1 MYTVAQQDRALE
13 QPWFNALVEVVNCII
28 GHFDCNDLFLNL
40 CPRLHQLVKF
50 DFLQLAL
57 HNPASNTMRQ
67 NVLETPEKHAAHM
80 LARELPFEQSLAA
93 LVWQSQRP
101 LTWDDISRETRF
113 PQVVESL
120 RDNGVVS
127 YCLVPLTTPQQQ
139 LGAIGFGSTSRAA
152 YQEEDV
158 IFLEKVAGVVA
169 AAVGN
174 VLHYESAR
182 SYQQELKH
190 ERDRLQLLL
199 DITTAVASN
208 LEIRD
213 LLPAI
218 SESLRPVLHH
228 EFASLVLLEPS
239 GDMVRVHGLDFPKS
253 RGLIREDLVF
263 AFQGSVAERVLR
275 EKKPLIFRQF
285 EAEGVRKEIADLL
298 VREHLQSLCSA
309 PLFNRNRPLGVLN
322 VASTRPD
329 AFSNEGQELLL
340 LIANQVAIAVDNSL
354 AFEQVQ
360 KLKDRLAEEKLY
372 LEDEIRNEYNF
383 GQIIGESKS
392 LKDIL
397 RLVETVAPTDASVL
411 IQGETGTGK
420 ELIAR
425 AIHRLSKRQ
434 DRTFVKLNCAA
445 IPTGLLESELFGHEK
460 GAFTGA
466 ISQKVGRIELAQ
478 NGTLF
483 LDEIGDLPLEIQPK
497 LLRVLQEKEF
507 ERLGGTRTIRV
518 DTRLIAATNRN
529 LEQMV
534 ADRPFRSDLYYR
546 LRVVPISVPPL
557 RERREDVPTLV
568 RYFIQKHARRMGKH
582 FKVISPRSMEALM
595 AWQWPGNIRELENLV
610 ERAVILSPGSTL
622 NIPLDELAPSR
633 DCGTPDT
640 TLISVERE
648 HILHVL
654 RETHGVLAGPNGAA
668 SRLGMKR
675 TTLQARMRKLGIS
688 RVDI

>member
-1 MYTVAQQDRALE
+1 MV
-13 QPWFNALVEVVNCII
+13 
-28 GHFDCNDLFLNL
+28 GHFDCKDLFLNL
-40 CPRLHQLVKF
+40 CPRLHQLVEF
-50 DFLQLAL
+50 EFLHLAL
-57 HNPASNTMRQ
+57 YNSASNTMRQ
-67 NVLETPEKHAAHM
+67 NVLETPIRDVPYT
-80 LARELPFEQSLAA
+80 LPRELPIEQSLAA

-101 LTWDDISRETRF
+101 LTWTDISQETRF
-113 PQVVESL
+113 PQIVDSL
-120 RDNGVVS
+120 RRNGVVS
-127 YCLVPLTTPQQQ
+127 YCLLPLTTPQRQ
-139 LGAIGFGSTSRAA
+139 LGAIGFGSTSRSA
-152 YQEEDV
+152 YQNEDV
-158 IFLEKVAGVVA
+158 HFLEKVAAVVA

-182 SYQQELKH
+182 AYEQDLKH

-199 DITTAVASN
+199 EITTAVARN
-208 LEIRD
+208 LELRD

-218 SESLRPVLHH
+218 SESLRRVLHH

-239 GDMVRVHGLDFPKS
+239 GEMVRVHGLDFPKS
-253 RGLIREDLVF
+253 IGLIHEDLVF
-263 AFQGSVAERVLR
+263 AFQGSVAEKVLQA
-275 EKKPLIFRQF
+275 KKPLIFREF

-298 VREHLQSLCSA
+298 AREHLKSLCSA
-309 PLFNRNRPLGVLN
+309 PLLNRNRPLGVLN
-322 VASTRPD
+322 VASTRPN
-329 AFSNEGQELLL
+329 AFSKEDMELLL
-340 LIANQVAIAVDNSL
+340 LIANQISVAIDNSL
-354 AFEQVQ
+354 TFEQVQ

-383 GQIIGESKS
+383 GQIIGESKA

-397 RLVETVAPTDASVL
+397 KLVETVAPTDASVL

-507 ERLGGTRTIRV
+507 ERLGGTRTIHV
-518 DTRLIAATNRN
+518 DLRLIAATNRN

-534 ADRPFRSDLYYR
+534 ADRQFRNDLYYR
-546 LRVVPISVPPL
+546 LRVVPLSVPPL
-557 RERREDVPTLV
+557 RERREDIATLV
-568 RYFIQKHARRMGKH
+568 RYFIQKHARHMGKH
-582 FKVISPRSMEALM
+582 FRAISPHSMESLM
-595 AWQWPGNIRELENLV
+595 AWHWPGNIRELENLV
-610 ERAVILSPGSTL
+610 ERAVILSPSPML
-622 NIPLDELAPSR
+622 NIPLDELAPSSQS
-633 DCGTPDT
+633 GAPDP
-640 TLISVERE
+640 TLTSVERE

-654 RETHGVLAGPNGAA
+654 RETHGVISGPNGAA

-675 TTLQARMRKLGIS
+675 TTLQARMKKLGIS
-688 RVDI
+688 RAET